1 MREEHVLMDHEQLSY
16 SRLSRYQKKR
26 KNTRWLMIFVGIG
39 SVLIVML
46 VIALVMSGS
55 DGKPAITE
63 PDQEVPSDDLDDGN
77 DLDGE
82 NGGLDDDLEPT
93 DGSSNSGGVGE
104 ADEDAVSIEQNP
116 DDFAL
121 ETLSSDDE
129 NVMYAY
135 TSTWGPIP
143 TVQEEPHE
151 ITWEQSSVDWKEMMK
166 AAELATGVD
175 VDEMY
180 YLWVS
185 GNGPQSVIATFSNS
199 SMDEHFRV
207 YITWIEGQGWMPD
220 RVDVLYAHDE
230 MHRFE
235 TNPTEDEVDGDV
247 E

>member
-1 MREEHVLMDHEQLSY
+1 MDDEQLSY

-55 DGKPAITE
+55 DDEPAIAE
-63 PDQEVPSDDLDDGN
+63 PDQEVPNEGLDDGN

-82 NGGLDDDLEPT
+82 NGGLDDDPEPI
-93 DGSSNSGGVGE
+93 DDLSDSGDE
-104 ADEDAVSIEQNP
+104 TDEDAVPVEQNP

-166 AAELATGVD
+166 AAELATGIN

-207 YITWIEGQGWMPD
+207 YITWVEGQGWMPE
-220 RVDVLYAHDE
+220 RVDVLYTHDE
-230 MHRFE
+230 MDRFGSN
-235 TNPTEDEVDGDV
+235 TVEDEVDGDV